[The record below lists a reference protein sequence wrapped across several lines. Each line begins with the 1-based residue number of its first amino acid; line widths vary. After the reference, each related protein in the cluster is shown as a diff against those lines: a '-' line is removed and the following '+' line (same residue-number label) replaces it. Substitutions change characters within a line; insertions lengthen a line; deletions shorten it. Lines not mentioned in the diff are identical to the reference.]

1 MFSGLSEPQ
10 KMNLSD
16 VVSYLDEVLRIRDIV
31 DYSGALNGLQVENSG
46 RVTKVATAVD
56 ATAETIRK
64 AAAGGCNFLLVHHG
78 LFWDGAVP
86 VTGRRYRRLRLLMDH
101 DIAVYSAH
109 LPLDI
114 HPEFGNNALL
124 ARALGI
130 DPDAHFGLFSGQPV
144 GVCGKLEIG
153 REALAARLDD
163 LLGGRIKLI
172 PGGPEKISRVGVIT
186 GGAGSLIGEAVA
198 AGLDAFITGEG
209 AHHTYFDAIENGINV
224 YYGGHYATETFG
236 VRALADHLASK
247 FNLPSQFI
255 DSPTG
260 L

>member
-1 MFSGLSEPQ
+1 M
-10 KMNLSD
+10 
-16 VVSYLDEVLRIRDIV
+16 
-31 DYSGALNGLQVENSG
+31 
-46 RVTKVATAVD
+46 
-56 ATAETIRK
+56 
-64 AAAGGCNFLLVHHG
+64 
-78 LFWDGAVP
+78 
-86 VTGRRYRRLRLLMDH
+86 
-101 DIAVYSAH
+101 
-109 LPLDI
+109 
-114 HPEFGNNALL
+114 
-124 ARALGI
+124 
-130 DPDAHFGLFSGQPV
+130 

-186 GGAGSLIGEAVA
+186 GGAGGLIGEAVA
-198 AGLDAFITGEG
+198 AGLVAFITGEG

-236 VRALADHLASK
+236 VRALAEHLTTK
-247 FNLPSQFI
+247 FGIASQFI

>member
-1 MFSGLSEPQ
+1 
-10 KMNLSD
+10 MNLSD
-16 VVSYLDEVLRIRDIV
+16 LVPYLDDVLRIRDIT
-31 DYSGALNGLQVENSG
+31 DYPGALNGLQVENSG
-46 RVTKVATAVD
+46 AVTKVAAAVD

-64 AAAGGCNFLLVHHG
+64 AAMAGCNLLLVHHG
-78 LFWDGAVP
+78 LFWDGSVP
-86 VTGRRYRRLRLLMDH
+86 VTARRYRRLRLLMDN
-101 DIAVYSAH
+101 DMAVYSAH
-109 LPLDI
+109 LPLDV
-114 HPEFGNNALL
+114 HPELGNNALL
-124 ARALGI
+124 ARALGVET
-130 DPDAHFGLFSGQPV
+130 DGHFGIYSGHPV
-144 GVCGKLEIG
+144 GVSGKLEIG

-172 PGGPEKISRVGVIT
+172 PGGPEKISRVGVVT

-236 VRALADHLASK
+236 VRALAEHLTAK
-247 FNLPSQFI
+247 FGIPSEFI